1 MSLER
6 RFSYDDPQH
15 ESVGSAGM
23 LPAFRGI
30 LPRIWMERS
39 TGGAP
44 RLRILRNA
52 SGNMPDGASRML
64 ALPDQ
69 QRCAPFRLRLL
80 MILLC
85 AFFSLTA
92 FGQSESEFAK
102 ANQEYAQG
110 HFKEAI
116 AGYEALVRAG
126 QWNAN
131 LFYDLGNAYFRTRDF
146 GRAILNYERA
156 LALDQHHPE
165 ATANLQIAR
174 DESRALELRPTRLER
189 YLQFANVNQ
198 YSIAAAV
205 ALWLGI
211 FGIVALIFARRRS
224 AALISLSI
232 LCLLVCA
239 LAVWAIHTLDYGS
252 KGHALAIVTGN
263 DVQARLATAD
273 TANSVLA
280 LPPGSEIKILSTR
293 GDWMYAAL
301 PNDLRGWIQ
310 TKNAEQ
316 VRL

>member
-1 MSLER
+1 MNVRKYGSASVPACEIFPKRKRGRSRYIACLCYAI
-6 RFSYDDPQH
+6 FCALVVSTGFAQSDPQ
-15 ESVGSAGM
+15 
-23 LPAFRGI
+23 
-30 LPRIWMERS
+30 
-39 TGGAP
+39 
-44 RLRILRNA
+44 
-52 SGNMPDGASRML
+52 
-64 ALPDQ
+64 
-69 QRCAPFRLRLL
+69 
-80 MILLC
+80 
-85 AFFSLTA
+85 
-92 FGQSESEFAK
+92 FAK

-110 HFKEAI
+110 NFKEAI
-116 AGYEALVRAG
+116 TGYESLVHAG

-165 ATANLQIAR
+165 ATANLQISR
-174 DESRALELRPTRLER
+174 DESRALELQPTRLER
-189 YLQFANVNQ
+189 YLQFASINQ
-198 YSIAAAV
+198 YSITAAIAF
-205 ALWLGI
+205 WLGV
-211 FGIVALIFARRRS
+211 FGVVAVIFARRRS
-224 AALISLSI
+224 TALISLSI
-232 LCLLVCA
+232 LWLLVCA
-239 LAVWAIHTLDYGS
+239 IAVWAVHTLDNGS
-252 KGHALAIVTGN
+252 KGRAFAIVTGN

>member
-1 MSLER
+1 MKS
-6 RFSYDDPQH
+6 
-15 ESVGSAGM
+15 
-23 LPAFRGI
+23 
-30 LPRIWMERS
+30 RIH
-39 TGGAP
+39 
-44 RLRILRNA
+44 LI
-52 SGNMPDGASRML
+52 
-64 ALPDQ
+64 AL
-69 QRCAPFRLRLL
+69 
-80 MILLC
+80 LLC
-85 AFFSLTA
+85 TASTVSAFA
-92 FGQSESEFAK
+92 QSDAEFAK
-102 ANQEYAQG
+102 ANQDFAQG

-116 AGYEALVRAG
+116 TGYEALVHGG
-126 QWNAN
+126 QWNTN

-174 DESRALELRPTRLER
+174 DESRALELQPTRFER
-189 YLQFANVNQ
+189 YLRFASINQ

-224 AALISLSI
+224 AALITLSI
-232 LCLLVCA
+232 LCLLVCGA
-239 LAVWAIHTLDYGS
+239 AVWAIRTLDNGS
-252 KGHALAIVTGN
+252 EGRGLAIVTGN

-280 LPPGSEIKILSTR
+280 LPAGSEIKILSTR

-301 PNDLRGWIQ
+301 PNNLRGWIQ

>member
-1 MSLER
+1 MNIAMSKHR
-6 RFSYDDPQH
+6 RRLGASA
-15 ESVGSAGM
+15 EGKACSRLSVRGAISA
-23 LPAFRGI
+23 
-30 LPRIWMERS
+30 WHS
-39 TGGAP
+39 DSAP
-44 RLRILRNA
+44 RFAQRSGYSVALFSVILCLFVA
-52 SGNMPDGASRML
+52 TS
-64 ALPDQ
+64 
-69 QRCAPFRLRLL
+69 
-80 MILLC
+80 
-85 AFFSLTA
+85 AFA
-92 FGQSESEFAK
+92 QAEFAK
-102 ANQEYAQG
+102 ANQDFAQG
-110 HFKEAI
+110 DFKKAI
-116 AGYEALVRAG
+116 AGYEALVHEG

-131 LFYDLGNAYFRTRDF
+131 LFYNLGNAYFRTRDF

-156 LALDQHHPE
+156 LALDNHHPE

-174 DESRALELRPTRLER
+174 DEARALELQPTKLER
-189 YLQFANVNQ
+189 YLQFASIDQ

-205 ALWLGI
+205 AFWLGI

-232 LCLLVCA
+232 LALLVCA
-239 LAVWAIHTLDYGS
+239 MAVWAIHTLDNGS
-252 KGHALAIVTGN
+252 RGRTLAIVTGN

-280 LPPGSEIKILSTR
+280 LPAGSEIKILSTR